1 MGLGSSCRGR
11 TLAEMPVSHQ
21 FAKETGETQAGSGQA
36 RLVAVKCL
44 LSKFQGQSY
53 ALPTLSGSNPHDPWF
68 HSMPL
73 RPQNLQIPQFP
84 LRR

>member
-1 MGLGSSCRGR
+1 
-11 TLAEMPVSHQ
+11 MPVSHQ
-21 FAKETGETQAGSGQA
+21 FAKETGRPRQGLA
-36 RLVAVKCL
+36 RQGWLVAVKTL
-44 LSKFQGQSY
+44 LPKFQGQSY

-73 RPQNLQIPQFP
+73 RPENLQIPQFP